1 MSKKSV
7 QNQPVM
13 LNDKYQLFVD
23 LSKGLDEPSPV
34 TLLLVEQVA
43 DALYWAR
50 QHAIDKELIIIN
62 GMQAAISRAESD
74 WRDHSFVD
82 LKDALDQGIGSKAY
96 SNLEAQLIS
105 RVGLTIEDLR
115 ARSISK
121 QIKLISQVDDLIQRQ
136 VRNIRSLQK
145 CIDSV
150 DFKKRIVKKMD
161 LELERLEA
169 DVSTL
174 PNTRV

>member
-1 MSKKSV
+1 M
-7 QNQPVM
+7 
-13 LNDKYQLFVD
+13 
-23 LSKGLDEPSPV
+23 
-34 TLLLVEQVA
+34 
-43 DALYWAR
+43 
-50 QHAIDKELIIIN
+50 
-62 GMQAAISRAESD
+62 
-74 WRDHSFVD
+74 
-82 LKDALDQGIGSKAY
+82 
-96 SNLEAQLIS
+96 EAQLIS

-150 DFKKRIVKKMD
+150 DFKKRIVRKMD

-169 DVSTL
+169 DVSVL
-174 PNTRV
+174 PNKRV